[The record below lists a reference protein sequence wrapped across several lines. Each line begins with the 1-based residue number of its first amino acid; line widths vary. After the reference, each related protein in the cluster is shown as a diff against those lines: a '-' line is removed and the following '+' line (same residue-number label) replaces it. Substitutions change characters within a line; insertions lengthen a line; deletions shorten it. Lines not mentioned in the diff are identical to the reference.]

1 MRSSLPAF
9 VLLIG
14 ASPAFAHKLY
24 VDPTIV
30 GDRLRVE
37 VYYDDDTPAQDA
49 KVTVL
54 FGDEK
59 LATGKTD
66 EKGVWT
72 WPKPGPGTYLVR
84 AESLGHAAKETVVI
98 PDPAADPPPAAPPE
112 SRPSRTRTPWR
123 NLALGLGVIGGA
135 VLLGRVLRR
144 TPTGP
149 VPPGQS

>member
-1 MRSSLPAF
+1 MRSPLPLL

-14 ASPAFAHKLY
+14 AAPAFAHKLNVEPK
-24 VDPTIV
+24 VD

-37 VYYDDDTPAQDA
+37 VYYDDETPAQDA
-49 KVTVL
+49 KITVL
-54 FGDEK
+54 FGDEE

-72 WPKPGPGTYLVR
+72 CPAPGPGTYLVR

-98 PDPAADPPPAAPPE
+98 RDPAADSASPAPE
-112 SRPSRTRTPWR
+112 SRANRTRTPWR
-123 NLALGLGVIGGA
+123 NIALGLGLIGGA

-149 VPPGQS
+149 NPASQS